1 MRSPTNNHSAH
12 AVHRKSHPL
21 PLSAKLQHP
30 LSLISFVYR
39 VENTNTAKWLTWKL
53 LDYPGNTQFR
63 QVLVDYTLQPKCR
76 VPQSMCKCP
85 FQGNTAPLYRKY
97 RLKTQEY
104 LKISNGLGRLWHF
117 HSAKWIDGADAGL
130 QQSDSSVLNIWT
142 IIIWG
147 HRWRSN
153 CIKCVGLILKQS
165 SIRMRQVPSNQI
177 KGFYRHIKNC
187 KYDKTFHS
195 MQIDT
200 FNLRVLIRKKRKKE
214 IKTWV
219 SSIPQ

>member
-21 PLSAKLQHP
+21 LLSAKLRHP
-30 LSLISFVYR
+30 VSPISFVYR

-63 QVLVDYTLQPKCR
+63 QVLVDYSLQLRCR
-76 VPQSMCKCP
+76 APQSMCICT

-97 RLKTQEY
+97 QLKTQEY
-104 LKISNGLGRLWHF
+104 LQISNGLGRLWHF

-147 HRWRSN
+147 HWWRSN
-153 CIKCVGLILKQS
+153 CIKCVSLIQLNKDETGS
-165 SIRMRQVPSNQI
+165 FKSNQRI
-177 KGFYRHIKNC
+177 SQAYKNIVNLTRHSIQC
-187 KYDKTFHS
+187 RSIHS
-195 MQIDT
+195 I
-200 FNLRVLIRKKRKKE
+200 
-214 IKTWV
+214 WGC
-219 SSIPQ
+219 S